1 MGALRP
7 RRCLA
12 GSVVVVALVGT
23 ACSGADDSADGED
36 AGLFEERQASESAD
50 DASAHAVLASRDV
63 ITALNDERT
72 VAAVGILGVETVEP
86 RAADNTEGRRLTDEA
101 LAGFRSTV
109 ADLAE
114 DVGSPYRSALD
125 AAGDLG
131 SLRDEIDNHPGPAS
145 ISEMEY
151 ADGIFDRYGEV
162 IDLLIE
168 ADRTVTHSI
177 ADPDLRRGVDL
188 YTIGLQQS
196 ELTGR
201 AVRAVLLGT
210 ISGGLDTP
218 AEISD
223 VAALQAALVEG
234 QATVAAMA
242 AGSDFVAAADRLE
255 ADLEAA
261 GFLDTLS
268 ALLETGQADVAA
280 LVDSVNVSADQGW
293 SGFLDRVEGILAD
306 NLA

>member
-1 MGALRP
+1 
-7 RRCLA
+7 
-12 GSVVVVALVGT
+12 VVVVALVGT

-72 VAAVGILGVETVEP
+72 VAVVGILGVETVEP

-109 ADLAE
+109 AGLA
-114 DVGSPYRSALD
+114 DAVGSPYRSAFD

-131 SLRDEIDNHPGPAS
+131 SLRGEMDSHPGPAS

-151 ADGIFDRYGEV
+151 ANGIFDRYGEV

-168 ADRTVTHSI
+168 ADTIVTHSI
-177 ADPDLRRGVDL
+177 DDRDLRRGIDL
-188 YTIGLQQS
+188 YTIGLRQS
-196 ELTGR
+196 ELTAR
-201 AVRAVLLGT
+201 AVRAMLLAT
-210 ISGGLDTP
+210 ISDELDTP
-218 AEISD
+218 AEISE
-223 VAALQAALVEG
+223 VVALRAALLEG
-234 QATVAAMA
+234 QATVTATA
-242 AGSDFVAAADRLE
+242 AGSDFVVAADQLD
-255 ADLEAA
+255 ADLDAA
-261 GFLDTLS
+261 GLLDTVS
-268 ALLETGQADVAA
+268 ALIETGQADVVA
-280 LVDSVNVSADQGW
+280 VVESVNLAPDQGW
-293 SGFLDRVEGILAD
+293 PGFLDRVEEILAA